1 MAICDSVW
9 LVVFDDYDTYWPKI
23 SGFKTREQAI
33 EYFKKVIKDNLG
45 EEITEDNIGMM
56 ALAHEYSNGVVYVTS
71 VDVEE

>member
-1 MAICDSVW
+1 MAYDSVW

-45 EEITEDNIGMM
+45 EEITEDDMM
-56 ALAHEYSNGVVYVTS
+56 ALAREYSNGVVYVTR
-71 VDVEE
+71 VNVEE

>member
-45 EEITEDNIGMM
+45 EEITKDDIYVM
-56 ALAHEYSNGVVYVTS
+56 AHEYKNGVIYITS
-71 VDVEE
+71 VEIER